1 MKKIICLSI
10 FLAIFCFSVFSDEV
24 PVETAFDMFFDKN
37 GTTLFYIY
45 ELTAPST
52 EVYELVFPLYEE
64 DKWSYEK
71 RFGVHVEIYET
82 TTLNVDLVFSSSDVI
97 NSAPG
102 NMMTSDTLASGSS
115 NYPVLNFSAHV
126 DSGNNI
132 TLSNEEITSRSL
144 SIDRRTLPIIDNE
157 EITRASG
164 NKIKDYTVTLEL
176 NAPKDEAGKS
186 YFMEGYYKGYVI
198 LNVNTL

>member
-1 MKKIICLSI
+1 MKIIICLSI

-24 PVETAFDMFFDKN
+24 PVETAFDMVFDKN

-45 ELTAPST
+45 ELASPSS

-64 DKWSYEK
+64 DTWFYEK
-71 RFGVHVEIYET
+71 RFGVHVEIYEN
-82 TTLNVDLVFSSSDVI
+82 TTLNVDLVFSSSNVI

-126 DSGNNI
+126 YNGSNLI
-132 TLSNEEITSRSL
+132 LSNEEITSQSL
-144 SIDRRTLPIIDNE
+144 SIDRRTLSIIDNE
-157 EITRASG
+157 TITRASG
-164 NKIKDYTVTLEL
+164 NKEKEYTVTLEL

-186 YFMEGYYKGYVI
+186 YFMDGYYKGYVI

>member
-10 FLAIFCFSVFSDEV
+10 FLAIVCFSVFSDEV
-24 PVETAFDMFFDKN
+24 PVSTVFELFFDKN

-71 RFGVHVEIYET
+71 SFGVHVEIYEN

-132 TLSNEEITSRSL
+132 TLSNEEITSPSL

-186 YFMEGYYKGYVI
+186 YFMDGYYKGYVI

>member
-1 MKKIICLSI
+1 MKIIICLSI

-24 PVETAFDMFFDKN
+24 PVETAFDMVFDKN

-45 ELTAPST
+45 ELSSPSS

-71 RFGVHVEIYET
+71 KFGVHVEIYEN
-82 TTLNVDLVFSSSDVI
+82 TTLNVDLVFSSSNVI

-102 NMMTSDTLASGSS
+102 NMMTSDTLASGLS

-126 DSGNNI
+126 DNESNL
-132 TLSNEEITSRSL
+132 TLSNEEITSQSL
-144 SIDRRTLPIIDNE
+144 SIDRRTLSIIDNE
-157 EITRASG
+157 TITRASG
-164 NKIKDYTVTLEL
+164 NKEKEYTVTLEL

-186 YFMEGYYKGYVI
+186 YFMDGYYKGYVI